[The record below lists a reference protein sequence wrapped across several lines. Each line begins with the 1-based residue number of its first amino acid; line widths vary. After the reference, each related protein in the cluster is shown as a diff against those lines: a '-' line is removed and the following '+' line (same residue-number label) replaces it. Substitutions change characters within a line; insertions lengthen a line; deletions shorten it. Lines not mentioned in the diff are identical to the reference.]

1 MLQPPIVPLV
11 DTRAPLRDADFRVG
25 CNTMSNSWLR
35 QPSTITGL
43 ATAGGAI
50 LAVIA
55 QYLTGSTSFAT
66 MLGVAAFSLAH
77 LVIDD
82 NTADAAIQTFV
93 TDAVQDAVDGHLTAN
108 LPRLLNDAV
117 AMASAL
123 AKPKRS
129 LDLAIPVPASGGA
142 IAAGLGGVLILCGV
156 LAVSAC
162 SPAAVKKACDAD
174 AALHPLAVQLA
185 PIVGGIVAGPEGA
198 ASAEAGVTLDAPLHA
213 AIVADCA
220 VLSQSGTAVNGVP
233 QPPDPVAPAAA
244 K

>member
-1 MLQPPIVPLV
+1 
-11 DTRAPLRDADFRVG
+11 
-25 CNTMSNSWLR
+25 MSNSWLR

-117 AMASAL
+117 AVANAVV
-123 AKPKRS
+123 KPKHS
-129 LDLAIPVPASGGA
+129 FEFAPPEPASGGA
-142 IAAGLGGVLILCGV
+142 IAAKLGSALVLFGV

-174 AALHPLAVQLA
+174 TALHPLAAQIALV
-185 PIVGGIVAGPEGA
+185 VGGIVAGPEGA
-198 ASAEAGVTLDAPLHA
+198 ASAQAGVTLDAPLHA
-213 AIVADCA
+213 AIAADCA
-220 VLSQSGTAVNGVP
+220 MLVPSGTAVNGVP